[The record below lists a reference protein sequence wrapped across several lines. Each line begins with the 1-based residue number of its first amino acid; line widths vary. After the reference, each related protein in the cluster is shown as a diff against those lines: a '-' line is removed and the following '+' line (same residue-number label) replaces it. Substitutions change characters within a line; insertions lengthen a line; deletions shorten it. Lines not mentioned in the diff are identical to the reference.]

1 MLKVSIGKTGHVI
14 EVDFDA
20 LPEASKTYIIMYG
33 LKQTL
38 NDAGAAETESA
49 KKIEAANE
57 RLASIKAGTVGIRT
71 VLSDHERA
79 VREVISTLLVQTKRF
94 KPAEARKMVTDN
106 ADAASF
112 EIARAMLATKQN
124 VPMNAVSQS
133 AVEELAAKQ
142 YDYIHEKIEELA
154 AKYEAERAAKASI
167 LDELPT
173 A

>member
-1 MLKVSIGKTGHVI
+1 MLKISIGKTGHVI

-71 VLSDHERA
+71 VLSDLERA
-79 VREVISTLLVQTKRF
+79 TREIVGTFLVQTKRF
-94 KPAEARKMVTDN
+94 KPTEARKMVVD
-106 ADAASF
+106 DAEKAML
-112 EIARAMLATKQN
+112 EIARAMLATKSN
-124 VPMNAVSQS
+124 VPMNAVAES

-142 YDYIHEKIEELA
+142 RPVIDSKIADLA
-154 AKYEAERAAKASI
+154 AKYESERAEKSAMSA
-167 LDELPT
+167 ELPT
-173 A
+173 E